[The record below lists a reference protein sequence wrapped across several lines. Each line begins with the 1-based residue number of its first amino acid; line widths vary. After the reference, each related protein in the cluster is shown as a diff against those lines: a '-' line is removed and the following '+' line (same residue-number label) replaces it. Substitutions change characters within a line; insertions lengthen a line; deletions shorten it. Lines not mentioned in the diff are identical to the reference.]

1 MEQELFKVLFVWY
14 RTIIMNIIIAILMMF
29 SVESSLDLDSN
40 EKYVKTKKVIQAVKL
55 LHGIK

>member
-1 MEQELFKVLFVWY
+1 MEVELFKVLFVWY

-40 EKYVKTKKVIQAVKL
+40 EQYTKAKKVVQAVKL
-55 LHGIK
+55 FHGIK